1 MDSLIKR
8 KNYIQQ
14 LEKLKDKHI
23 IKVIAN
29 ELKQSI
35 FQQFICLDCFVF
47 ARNDNY
53 Q

>member
-35 FQQFICLDCFVF
+35 FPDFSLNCFVI